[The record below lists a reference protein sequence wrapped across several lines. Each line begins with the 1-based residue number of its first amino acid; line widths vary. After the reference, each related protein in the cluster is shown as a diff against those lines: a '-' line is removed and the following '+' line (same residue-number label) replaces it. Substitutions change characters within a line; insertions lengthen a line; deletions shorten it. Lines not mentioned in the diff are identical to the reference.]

1 MVDDKGRAT
10 EGSAFFS
17 MVRKP
22 KVSQEVLVA
31 TIPFRVEVIQHSL
44 KQLEKE
50 GLVVKRGKDI
60 SIA

>member
-1 MVDDKGRAT
+1 MIEAEPLRVLP
-10 EGSAFFS
+10 FS

>member
-1 MVDDKGRAT
+1 
-10 EGSAFFS
+10 

-31 TIPFRVEVIQHSL
+31 TIPFRVEAVQHGL